1 MQSRE
6 SVGERAAFAL
16 DIPVISISYVLLAL
30 IALAPR
36 VLSLGSFVTVD
47 EIAFWIPR
55 SDAFLR
61 AIQAGDFP
69 ATAISTHPGVTTM
82 WLGSAGVVLRR
93 GLLAAG
99 LLHDESFAT
108 VLAFYRLPVALAHT
122 AGILVGYALLRRM
135 LPALV
140 AALAALLWA
149 ADPFVIAYSRVLHVD
164 GLAGIFI
171 TLSLLAACVYWFH
184 NRRSRFLILSA
195 ISAGLAILSKS
206 PALVLLPLVGLVALT
221 ARGRADDG
229 RWTVD
234 DEHVKLSIVYRLSS
248 IVFPLVVWATLVLLT
263 AVALWPA
270 LWAGP
275 FRAIEQVR
283 VGVVAEGAEPHMQG
297 NFFLGRADDS
307 PGPLFYPLA
316 LALRLTPWTLLG
328 LLLLP
333 FAWRR
338 MRDIAPAR
346 RDLALLALYVIVFV
360 AAMSLFPK
368 KFNRYIEPVFPALD
382 ILAAVGLMGIGDWG
396 LGIGKKFRR
405 ESSVVGR
412 RSPALSGGCPLGQGS
427 VVIGLVGAIVIAA
440 VANVAFWHPYEIA
453 AYNQALGGAR
463 VGAYAFLTGWGEGLE
478 QAADW
483 LNQQS
488 DITGV
493 RVATTQ
499 PGALQPYMRD
509 GAQAVAASDHLP
521 DRTGYLVV
529 YVRSTQGLVWP
540 PFDQFYPA
548 AVPLHVVQ
556 IHGVDYAWIYQAPP
570 PITQPQPADFGDQIH
585 LRGLSW
591 DGAAKPGQPL
601 ALQLSWQVRAPPPAD
616 YMLFAHLIGSDG
628 RRVAQ
633 VDLPYP
639 TSGWRVGHYATTD
652 LPLAL
657 PADVP
662 AGTYRLVIGLYD
674 PSNSQR
680 LVLRAT
686 APIDP
691 ALDGP
696 DALVLTELRV
706 R

>member
-1 MQSRE
+1 MQSHE

-16 DIPVISISYVLLAL
+16 DIPLISISYVLLAL
-30 IALAPR
+30 IALLPR
-36 VLSLGSFVTVD
+36 VLSMGSFVTVD

-82 WLGSAGVVLRR
+82 WLGSVGVVLRR
-93 GLLAAG
+93 ALLAAG
-99 LLHDESFAT
+99 LLRDESFTT

-122 AGILVGYALLRRM
+122 AAVLVGYAMLRRM
-135 LPALV
+135 LPAL
-140 AALAALLWA
+140 AAVLAALLWA

-164 GLAGIFI
+164 GLAGSFI

-184 NRRSRFLILSA
+184 DRRSHFLILSA

-206 PALVLLPLVGLVALT
+206 PALVLPPLVGLIALAA
-221 ARGRADDG
+221 ARDEGRRTNDK
-229 RWTVD
+229 
-234 DEHVKLSIVYRLSS
+234 HQSIAQATFVLRLWSF
-248 IVFPLVVWATLVLLT
+248 VQPLAIWGVLALLT

-275 FRAIEQVR
+275 LRAIEQVR

-297 NFFLGRADDS
+297 NFFLGREDDA
-307 PGPLFYPLA
+307 PGLLFYPLA

-333 FAWRR
+333 IAWRR

-346 RDLALLALYVIVFV
+346 RDLTLLALYVIVFV
-360 AAMSLFPK
+360 AAMSVFPK
-368 KFNRYIEPVFPALD
+368 KFNRYVEPAFPALD
-382 ILAAVGLMGIGDWG
+382 ILAAVGLLGIGDWG
-396 LGIGKKFRR
+396 LGIGRR
-405 ESSVVGR
+405 VLFHSPIPNP
-412 RSPALSGGCPLGQGS
+412 RSLIQR
-427 VVIGLVGAIVIAA
+427 LVLLVAAIASLV
-440 VANVAFWHPYEIA
+440 NVAFWHPYEIA

-463 VGAYAFLTGWGEGLE
+463 AGAYAFLTGWGEGLE
-478 QAADW
+478 QAAGW
-483 LNQQS
+483 LNQQP

-509 GAQAVAASDHLP
+509 GAQAVAASDRLP
-521 DRTGYLVV
+521 ERTGYLVV

-570 PITQPQPADFGDQIH
+570 PISQPQPADFGDQIH

-591 DGAAKPGQPL
+591 DAGAKPGQPL
-601 ALQLSWQVRAPPPAD
+601 EIQLSWQVRASPPAD
-616 YMLFAHLIGSDG
+616 YMLFAHLISPDG

-633 VDLPYP
+633 VDLPYS
-639 TSGWRVGHYATTD
+639 TSGWRAGRYVTTD
-652 LPLAL
+652 LPIAL
-657 PADVP
+657 PADAP
-662 AGTYRLVIGLYD
+662 AGSYRLAIGLYD
-674 PSNSQR
+674 PSNGQR
-680 LVLRAT
+680 LALRASS
-686 APIDP
+686 PIDP

-696 DALVLTELRV
+696 DALILTEVRV

>member
-1 MQSRE
+1 LTLRKMQSHE
-6 SVGERAAFAL
+6 SVGERPALAL
-16 DIPVISISYVLLAL
+16 DIPLISISYVLIGL
-30 IALAPR
+30 IALLPR

-47 EIAFWIPR
+47 EIAFWLPR
-55 SDAFLR
+55 ADAFLR

-82 WLGSAGVVLRR
+82 WLGSAGVLLRR
-93 GLLAAG
+93 ALLAAG
-99 LLHDESFAT
+99 LLHDDSFAT
-108 VLAFYRLPVALAHT
+108 VLALYRLPVALAHT
-122 AGILVGYALLRRM
+122 ASILAGYALLRRM

-164 GLAGIFI
+164 GLAGTFI

-184 NRRSRFLILSA
+184 DRRSRFLIVSA
-195 ISAGLAILSKS
+195 ISASLAILSKS
-206 PALVLLPLVGLVALT
+206 PALILLPLVGLVALVWT
-221 ARGRADDG
+221 KDEGRRTKDEGVQVQRRAFVFRHWSFVG
-229 RWTVD
+229 R
-234 DEHVKLSIVYRLSS
+234 LAL
-248 IVFPLVVWATLVLLT
+248 WAALVLLT
-263 AVALWPA
+263 TIALWPA

-275 FRAIEQVR
+275 LRAIEQVR

-297 NFFLGRADDS
+297 NFFLGRADDA
-307 PGPLFYPLA
+307 PGLLFYPLA

-333 FAWRR
+333 IAWYR
-338 MRDIAPAR
+338 MRDIALAR

-360 AAMSLFPK
+360 AAMSVFPK

-382 ILAAVGLMGIGDWG
+382 ILAAVGIVGVGSWG
-396 LGIGKKFRR
+396 LG
-405 ESSVVGR
+405 VGR
-412 RSPALSGGCPLGQGS
+412 LLRRSSF
-427 VVIGLVGAIVIAA
+427 VVRRSSFVVGLVGAVTVAA

-463 VGAYAFLTGWGEGLE
+463 AGAHAFLTGWGEGLD
-478 QAADW
+478 QVADW
-483 LNQQS
+483 LNQQP

-509 GAQAVAASDHLP
+509 GAQAVGASDQLP
-521 DRTGYLVV
+521 DHTGYLVV
-529 YVRSTQGLVWP
+529 YIRSTQGLVWP

-548 AVPLHVVQ
+548 AVPLHIVQ

-570 PITQPQPADFGDQIH
+570 PITQPQPADFGDQIQ
-585 LRGLSW
+585 LRGLNW
-591 DGAAKPGQPL
+591 NGDVKPGQPL
-601 ALQLSWQVRAPPPAD
+601 AIQLAWQVRGAPPAD
-616 YMLFAHLIGSDG
+616 YTLFAHLIGPG
-628 RRVAQ
+628 GQRVAQ

-639 TSGWRVGHYATTD
+639 TSSWRAGRYFTTD

-657 PADVP
+657 PADVRP
-662 AGTYRLVIGLYD
+662 GTYRLVIGLYD
-674 PSNSQR
+674 PSSGQR
-680 LVLRAT
+680 LALHASVPT
-686 APIDP
+686 DP

-696 DALVLTELRV
+696 DALVLTEVRV
-706 R
+706 P

>member
-16 DIPVISISYVLLAL
+16 DIPLISISYVVLAL

-99 LLHDESFAT
+99 LLHDDSFAT

-122 AGILVGYALLRRM
+122 AGILAGYALLRRM

-140 AALAALLWA
+140 AALAALLWV

-164 GLAGIFI
+164 GLAGTFI

-184 NRRSRFLILSA
+184 DRRSRFLILSA

-206 PALVLLPLVGLVALT
+206 PALVLLPLVGLVALA

-229 RWTVD
+229 RWAVD

-248 IVFPLVVWATLVLLT
+248 IVFPLVVWAALVLLT
-263 AVALWPA
+263 TVALWPA

-275 FRAIEQVR
+275 FRTIEQVR

-297 NFFLGRADDS
+297 NFFLGHADDS

-316 LALRLTPWTLLG
+316 LALRLTPWALLG

-333 FAWRR
+333 IAWRH

-368 KFNRYIEPVFPALD
+368 KFNRYIEPAFPALD
-382 ILAAVGLMGIGDWG
+382 ILAAVGLMWIGDWG
-396 LGIGKKFRR
+396 LRIGKKLHR

-412 RSPALSGGCPLGQGS
+412 RSSLLRAVLLG
-427 VVIGLVGAIVIAA
+427 VIAIA
-440 VANVAFWHPYEIA
+440 SLANVAYWHPYEIA

-483 LNQQS
+483 LNQQP

-509 GAQAVAASDHLP
+509 GAQAVAASHRLP

-616 YMLFAHLIGSDG
+616 YMLFAHLIGPDG

-639 TSGWRVGHYATTD
+639 TSRWRVGHYATTD

-657 PADVP
+657 PADAP

-674 PSNSQR
+674 PSNGQR
-680 LVLRAT
+680 LVLRAST
-686 APIDP
+686 PIDP

-696 DALVLTELRV
+696 DALVLTEVPV